1 MSLEKF
7 KLLCWKNF
15 TLQKRHPIAGLFE
28 ILFPILIVLLFTFA
42 RNNVDRENYP
52 EIIFTEF
59 MPNDYNYCSFSSDSI
74 RTVGIS
80 PSTNPALMEL
90 VKSAE
95 ISKKW
100 EVRFFENA
108 ATLNDWLHNENE
120 TVAGVEFEESIA
132 VSSNIWIHTAEYN
145 DIYFDYCRS
154 QMNFPRNFITQFDC
168 LTILRL
174 TPG

>member
-52 EIIFTEF
+52 EIIFKEF
-59 MPNDYNYCSFSSDSI
+59 PPNDYNYCSFSSDSI
-74 RTVGIS
+74 RTVGVS
-80 PSTNPALMEL
+80 PSTNPALTEL

-95 ISKKW
+95 IFKKW
-100 EVRFFENA
+100 KVQFFENA
-108 ATLNDWLHNENE
+108 ATLNDWLLSENA
-120 TVAGVEFEESIA
+120 TIAGVEFDDSLA
-132 VSSNIWIHTAEYN
+132 VSTIIRMNTVDYN
-145 DIYFDYCRS
+145 DIFCDYCRS
-154 QMNFPRNFITQFDC
+154 RANCPRRFITQFDC
-168 LTILRL
+168 LTIRRL
-174 TPG
+174 TLG